1 MKKQMNAQLEELMP
15 IMKLQIEN
23 GQSVRFSPQGVSML
37 PMLRQGVDSV
47 VISKAPEQLKKY
59 DLPLYQRENGQ
70 YVLHRIVETGD
81 TYTCMGDN
89 QFVKEYGVRQD
100 QIIAVVTAFYR
111 DERKYKTEDLR
122 YQMYCRLWYH
132 SRHFRH
138 LWNRGW
144 RWVRRKGSAVYT
156 IICGQHGRR

>member
-15 IMKLQIEN
+15 IMKLQIAN

-59 DLPLYQRENGQ
+59 DLPLYQRENGK

-81 TYTCMGDN
+81 AYTCMGDN

-132 SRHFRH
+132 SRHFRQ
-138 LWNRGW
+138 LWQRGW
-144 RWVRRKGSAVYT
+144 RWVRRKGKV
-156 IICGQHGRR
+156 